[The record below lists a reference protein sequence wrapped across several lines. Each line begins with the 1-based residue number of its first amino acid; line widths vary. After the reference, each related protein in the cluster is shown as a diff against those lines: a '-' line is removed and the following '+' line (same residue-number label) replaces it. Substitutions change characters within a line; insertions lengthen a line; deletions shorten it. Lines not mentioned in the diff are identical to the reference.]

1 MTGTLNKALLI
12 GHLGQ
17 DPDIR
22 TMNSGE
28 LVAHLSVATSESWKN
43 KSTGA
48 RRDATEWHR
57 VVLYKRLAEL
67 AAHHLKKGALIY
79 LEGHLQ
85 TRKWVGKDSIERH
98 TTEIVG
104 DELRVLQRAKENKL
118 QLTVHDDPP
127 VENIFRQEISSRPP
141 VADTHT
147 NGTPAA

>member
-57 VVLYKRLAEL
+57 VVLYTFSKRCQKSLAS
-67 AAHHLKKGALIY
+67 I
-79 LEGHLQ
+79 
-85 TRKWVGKDSIERH
+85 DSMD
-98 TTEIVG
+98 V
-104 DELRVLQRAKENKL
+104 K
-118 QLTVHDDPP
+118 
-127 VENIFRQEISSRPP
+127 
-141 VADTHT
+141 
-147 NGTPAA
+147 

>member
-1 MTGTLNKALLI
+1 MTGTLNKAQLI

-67 AAHHLKKGALIY
+67 AAQHLKKGALIY

-85 TRKWVGKDSIERH
+85 TRK
-98 TTEIVG
+98 
-104 DELRVLQRAKENKL
+104 
-118 QLTVHDDPP
+118 
-127 VENIFRQEISSRPP
+127 
-141 VADTHT
+141 
-147 NGTPAA
+147 

>member
-85 TRKWVGKDSIERH
+85 TRKWVGKDNIERH
-98 TTEIVG
+98 TTEKAYVVTA
-104 DELRVLQRAKENKL
+104 LR
-118 QLTVHDDPP
+118 
-127 VENIFRQEISSRPP
+127 
-141 VADTHT
+141 
-147 NGTPAA
+147 